1 MPDVVS
7 LNADLSERLVIDTN
21 KMEWQVSPSPN
32 VWRKRL
38 YHTGPA
44 EAGVV
49 TSIIHYE
56 PGSSFSSHEHPDGEE
71 IFVNDGVFSD
81 EAGDYPAGS
90 YILNPEGFSYAP
102 SSGPGCILFVKL
114 RQYSGERPQVRH
126 DINKMDWELR
136 PNGTVESIMLDQQD
150 GFDKRTQVVRIM
162 PGGEVPMHGHPNGE
176 EVFVLEGSFE
186 DQMGSYSAGTWIRN
200 PIGSKHSLT
209 SKTGCMFFIK
219 TGCFPPEN

>member
-1 MPDVVS
+1 MHNQAD
-7 LNADLSERLVIDTN
+7 LNADLSERLVMDT
-21 KMEWQVSPSPN
+21 KAMDWQASPSPS

-38 YHTGPA
+38 YHTGSA

-49 TSIIHYE
+49 TSVVRYE
-56 PGSSFSSHEHPDGEE
+56 PGSSFASHEHPDGEE
-71 IFVNDGVFSD
+71 IFVIDGVFSD

-90 YILNPEGFSYAP
+90 YILNPEGFSHAP

-114 RQYSGERPQVRH
+114 RQYAGERPQIRH
-126 DINKMDWELR
+126 DINAMDWELR

-219 TGCFPPEN
+219 TGCFPTED

>member
-1 MPDVVS
+1 MPDPAD
-7 LNADLSERLVIDTN
+7 LNADLSQRLVIDTN
-21 KMEWQVSPSPN
+21 AMDWQESPSPD

-38 YHTGPA
+38 YRTGPE

-49 TSIIHYE
+49 TSVVRYE
-56 PGSSFSSHEHPDGEE
+56 PGSSFALHPHPDGEE
-71 IFVNDGVFSD
+71 IFVIDGVFSD

-90 YILNPEGFSYAP
+90 FILNPEGFSHAP
-102 SSGPGCILFVKL
+102 SSEPGCTLFVKL
-114 RQYSGERPQVRH
+114 RQYAGARPQVRH
-126 DINKMDWELR
+126 NINELDWELR

-186 DQMGSYSAGTWIRN
+186 DQMGRYAAGTWIRN
-200 PIGSKHSLT
+200 PTGSKHSLK
-209 SKTGCMFFIK
+209 SEEGCMFFIK
-219 TGCFPPEN
+219 TGCFPSDV